1 MCISVVAVL
10 ELLPLHKVCNLRINC
25 TEDMVIA
32 THDRL
37 SITTANV
44 SDDWLTLSLYSIM
57 TDDSEMITALMR

>member
-10 ELLPLHKVCNLRINC
+10 ELLPLHKVRNLRINC

-44 SDDWLTLSLYSIM
+44 SDDWLTLFLYSIM
-57 TDDSEMITALMR
+57 TDDSEMITALIR